1 MEKIKQLRELYA
13 EVSRELARQT
23 LLEEAHRRAWDRV
36 RLQHRRIMDGL
47 APHARHPEVAEAY
60 LEEAEETA
68 R

>member
-1 MEKIKQLRELYA
+1 MEKVRRLRELYA
-13 EVSRELARQT
+13 AISKELARQA

-36 RLQHRRIMDGL
+36 RLQHRRIMDDL

-60 LEEAEETA
+60 LEETEEAA